1 MHDSVYTC
9 MWVEHVTSLC
19 LVILVVFC
27 VLFYRAFDQ
36 GPILGGTFGTVMHNK
51 SLRNLGIKNELIG
64 LLICLISGRYQITLH
79 CSVSLTSRILHC
91 GCFYIRSKYTTI
103 ICGDNTS
110 L

>member
-9 MWVEHVTSLC
+9 MWGGTCHITLSSLPCGVLC
-19 LVILVVFC
+19 LILH
-27 VLFYRAFDQ
+27 AFDQ

-64 LLICLISGRYQITLH
+64 LLICLISGRYQIPLH
-79 CSVSLTSRILHC
+79 CSVSLTSMILHC
-91 GCFYIRSKYTTI
+91 GCLT
-103 ICGDNTS
+103 GDQNIQ